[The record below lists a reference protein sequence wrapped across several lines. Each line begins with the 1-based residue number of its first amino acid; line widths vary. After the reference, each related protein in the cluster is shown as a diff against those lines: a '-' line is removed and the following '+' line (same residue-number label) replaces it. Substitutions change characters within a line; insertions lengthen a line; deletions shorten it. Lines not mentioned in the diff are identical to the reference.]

1 MLQVDGLS
9 AAKSIYHLRNTHDF
23 RRSKIQLA
31 SSGMED
37 AEDICEC
44 LKVLYSARAGEQGLD
59 RDFGISLDAVDKPT
73 SVAKA
78 LLAAEI
84 VRKTKKYEPRVEV
97 VRIEWDTSKV
107 GQGY

>member
-1 MLQVDGLS
+1 MTLGE
-9 AAKSIYHLRNTHDF
+9 A
-23 RRSKIQLA
+23 KIQLA

-97 VRIEWDTSKV
+97 VRIDPKGGVEKCLKFHSFKICRISALPTTCL
-107 GQGY
+107 

>member
-1 MLQVDGLS
+1 MTLGE
-9 AAKSIYHLRNTHDF
+9 A
-23 RRSKIQLA
+23 KIQLA

-44 LKVLYSARAGEQGLD
+44 LKVMYSARAGEQGLD

-97 VRIEWDTSKV
+97 VRIEWDTSKA
-107 GQGY
+107 GQGVLIPKVVLRSV

>member
-1 MLQVDGLS
+1 MTLGE
-9 AAKSIYHLRNTHDF
+9 A
-23 RRSKIQLA
+23 KIQLA

-84 VRKTKKYEPRVEV
+84 VRKQRSTNPALKWSALSGTR
-97 VRIEWDTSKV
+97 RRW
-107 GQGY
+107 GRGY